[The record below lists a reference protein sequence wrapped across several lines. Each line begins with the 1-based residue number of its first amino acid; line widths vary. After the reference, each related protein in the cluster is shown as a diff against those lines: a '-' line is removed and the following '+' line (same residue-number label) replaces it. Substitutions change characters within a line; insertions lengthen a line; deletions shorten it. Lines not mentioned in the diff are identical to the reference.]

1 MGSAS
6 PDGRHPSCDAASPR
20 RRRRLNAFDLGHP
33 DARVSAHRKFHALAR
48 PRANLV
54 GFALGDHVGR
64 IWWQRACRRCGR
76 RRVLRVGRAGRGGCR
91 WARGRRR
98 CARAPRRGLQAVAL
112 GGEVLGVGGDA
123 GVADQQAGNGGE
135 GCPVCRAF
143 TGHSIRRVLR
153 DTVLLR
159 WRRQRGGE
167 GCPGR
172 GSACGTAP
180 GGVGRSRLPHRMDRS
195 SARLAVDCGS
205 RRCSLSREAGEAT
218 ASPPSRTP

>member
-172 GSACGTAP
+172 GSAYGTAP
-180 GGVGRSRLPHRMDRS
+180 GGVGRSRLPHRMECS
-195 SARLAVDCGS
+195 SAARAEGALLHFARSGS
-205 RRCSLSREAGEAT
+205 EAADL
-218 ASPPSRTP
+218 